1 MKFIFKKGSIKY
13 KLVILPLV
21 LVFLA
26 ILIIGASTAYLTH
39 ENLLD
44 AKELSGFELVDQV
57 VDRIKDNN
65 NSIIN
70 ITEIMENDMRVA
82 ASKISKD
89 SEILTNEYIDNI
101 SEATGIDIIAVFDK
115 NREVLY
121 SNVKAD
127 IGWIPD
133 NDHPLTTFANSSDSE
148 MMEEIRQDS
157 ASEDGDYFKFGA
169 IKTPTGGF
177 IQFGINANRINNLT
191 LKYGY
196 QHLVEQIANSDGIE
210 YVGFSDPDAT
220 IIAHSEKEQIDTTV
234 PETEVAAAIR
244 NKERDS
250 FMYVNDKGV
259 KIYEVSAP
267 VEIDNNYLGSIKVT
281 FSLASTYNA
290 IYRNIAVIAIVG
302 IISFIILA
310 IILIMISKGILKNLN
325 NTKSSLSNLAKGDFT
340 GEVTDEFL
348 NQNDEFGE
356 MALAISEL
364 QDSMKRTIGNI
375 AESSRKVTSS
385 SEGLFASS
393 RESTIV
399 AEEIAN
405 TVQEMA
411 NGATTQAH
419 DTEAGALKINE
430 MGDLIEDNQENIDN
444 LMDISDRVNGLKDE
458 GIETIKML
466 IDGTDLTEKSVKE
479 IHTLIMNTNDSAEKI
494 ESASQMIKNISEQT
508 NLLALNA
515 AIEAARAGEHG
526 RGFAVV
532 ADEIRKLAE
541 ESNRFTLEIE
551 DIIEDLMSKTND
563 TVTTIKSVE
572 EVTYEQ
578 SQNVSITNNKF
589 EDIAVSIE
597 NMINALKRVSAS
609 SSSMNDKKEQII
621 AIIENLSAISEENAA
636 STEEASAAVEEQM
649 ASIVEIENASD
660 TLKSLAEEMNE
671 NIKMLKY

>member
-1 MKFIFKKGSIKY
+1 MKFNFKKGSIRY
-13 KLVILPLV
+13 KLVILPLS

-26 ILIIGASTAYLTH
+26 ILVIGASTSYLTH
-39 ENLLD
+39 QNLLD

-57 VDRIKDNN
+57 VERIKDNT
-65 NSIIN
+65 NSIRN

-89 SEILTNEYIDNI
+89 NDSLSNEYINNI
-101 SEATGIDIIAVFDK
+101 SEATGIDIIAVFDE

-121 SNVKAD
+121 SNVEAD

-133 NDHPLTTFANSSDSE
+133 NDHPLTVFANSSDSE
-148 MMEEIRQDS
+148 MMEEIRQDAAS
-157 ASEDGDYFKFGA
+157 ANGDYFKFGA
-169 IKTPTGGF
+169 IKMPNGGF
-177 IQFGINANRINNLT
+177 IQFGINANRINDLT
-191 LKYGY
+191 VKYGY
-196 QHLVEQIANSDGIE
+196 QHLVEQINDSPGIE

-220 IIAHSEKEQIDTTV
+220 ILAHSEKERVGSTV
-234 PETEVAAAIR
+234 PEAYVAEAIR

-250 FMYVNDKGV
+250 FTYINDKGV

-267 VEIDNNYLGSIKVT
+267 VEIDKEYLGSIKVT
-281 FSLASTYNA
+281 FSLAATYKA
-290 IYRNIAVIAIVG
+290 IYRNIAIIAIVG
-302 IISFIILA
+302 LLSFLILA
-310 IILIMISKGILKNLN
+310 IILYLISKGILKNLR

-340 GEVTDEFL
+340 GEVTEEFL
-348 NQNDEFGE
+348 KQNDEFGE

-364 QDSMKRTIGNI
+364 QNSMKKTIGNI
-375 AESSRKVTSS
+375 AEASSKVTSS

-393 RESTIV
+393 RESTLV

-419 DTEAGALKINE
+419 DTETGALNINE
-430 MGDLIEDNQENIDN
+430 MGDLIDDNQKNIDN
-444 LMDISDRVNGLKDE
+444 LINISNRVNGLKDE
-458 GIETIKML
+458 GLETIQMV
-466 IDGTDLTEKSVKE
+466 IDGTNLTESSVKE
-479 IHTLIMNTNDSAEKI
+479 IQTLIMNTSDSAEKI
-494 ESASQMIKNISEQT
+494 ENASQMIKNISEQT

-551 DIIEDLMSKTND
+551 DIIQDLMSKTND
-563 TVTTIKSVE
+563 TVTTIKNVE

-597 NMINALKRVSAS
+597 NMITALKKVNES
-609 SSSMNDKKEQII
+609 SSSMNDKKDKII
-621 AIIENLSAISEENAA
+621 TIIENLSAISQENAA

-660 TLKSLAEEMNE
+660 TLKSLADEMYQS
-671 NIKMLKY
+671 ISQLKY